1 MSLKILHTES
11 STGWGGQE
19 HRTLKEM
26 AALRERGHALELA
39 CRPTARLGDR
49 AEKLGFVVHRIPM
62 RGGAD
67 LRAVWRLHRLLRR
80 QHYDVVN
87 THSGHDSLLAG
98 LAGRLARVPLI
109 VRTRHLALAVTS
121 LMTYKTLPHKVVT
134 VSEFV
139 RRYLIS
145 AGVPAANVVAIHTG
159 IEPLPSVEHSTLR
172 AEIGLSD
179 DDIAIGTVAILR
191 FEKGHRELID
201 AAMPLLQARPRVH
214 LVFAGDGPIY
224 DRLKAYIDEQG
235 VADRVHLLGLRN
247 DIANVLAGCDFFA
260 LATWQEA
267 LGTSFIEAM
276 AAGLAT
282 IGTAVD
288 GVPEVIED
296 GVTGILVPAKDRAA
310 LTKALFTLVDDP
322 GRCRQMGQAG
332 LAVTRTRFSVATMA
346 AEMEAFY
353 RHSLQERVAS

>member
-26 AALRERGHALELA
+26 VALRERGHTLELA
-39 CRPTARLGDR
+39 CRPNACLGER
-49 AEKLGFVVHRIPM
+49 AEKLGFRVHRMPM
-62 RGGAD
+62 RGGGD
-67 LRAVWRLHRLLRR
+67 PRAIWRLYRLMRR
-80 QHYDVVN
+80 GRYDVVN
-87 THSGHDSLLAG
+87 THSGHDSLLGG

-121 LMTYKTLPHKVVT
+121 LATYKTLPHKVVT
-134 VSEFV
+134 VSESV
-139 RRYLIS
+139 RRYLIG
-145 AGVPAANVVAIHTG
+145 AGVPADHVATVYTG
-159 IEPLPSVEHSTLR
+159 IEPLPPVERSTLR
-172 AEIGLSD
+172 AELGLAD
-179 DDIAIGTVAILR
+179 DDTVIGTVAILR
-191 FEKGHRELID
+191 FEKGHRELIE
-201 AAMPLLQARPRVH
+201 AALPLLQARPKVH

-224 DRLKAYIDEQG
+224 DRLKAFIAEQG

-288 GVPEVIED
+288 GVPEVIGD
-296 GVTGILVPAKDRAA
+296 GVTGILVPAKDRDA
-310 LTKALFTLVDDP
+310 LTRALFTLADDP
-322 GRCRQMGQAG
+322 ARRRQMGEAG

-346 AEMEAFY
+346 SEMEAFY
-353 RHSLQERVAS
+353 RHSLEQRRAA